1 MNFPTQK
8 FKGYPLPIAQSPQQ
22 MSQDTGRFRTQ
33 LKDQFYTK
41 PEVASWFL
49 DAIRS
54 VLQWSL
60 SPKAIGC
67 SPSALQ
73 RGSQDPSIL
82 WVEPSAGS
90 GSFVKGNSVLA
101 LDIDPKADGILKQDF
116 LTWVPPDGSKPLL
129 FFGNPPFGRQ
139 GSLAKKFLA
148 RAASFS
154 NTKAICFILPLSFQK
169 PSMFRC
175 IPLSFHLVW
184 SAPVPK
190 NAFLVNGEEYD
201 VPCIAQ
207 IWERRSVDRPV
218 SVQEECLGFEYVPQD
233 SGVWQLAFRRVGG
246 KAGTAYL
253 REEGPFAAQS
263 HHFLH
268 FDEAFAGEL
277 PELQKRI
284 NAHTF
289 PTNTT
294 GPRSLSKNEIT
305 SVINEILQKIYD

>member
-1 MNFPTQK
+1 
-8 FKGYPLPIAQSPQQ
+8 

-41 PEVASWFL
+41 PEIATWFL
-49 DAIRS
+49 NAIRS
-54 VLQWSL
+54 TLPW
-60 SPKAIGC
+60 
-67 SPSALQ
+67 
-73 RGSQDPSIL
+73 SQDPEVL

-90 GSFVKGNSVLA
+90 GSFLNGQKALA
-101 LDIDPKADGILKQDF
+101 LDIDPKDPRVLKQDF
-116 LTWVPPDGSKPLL
+116 LNWTPPDAARPLL
-129 FFGNPPFGRQ
+129 VFGNPPFGRQ

-154 NTKAICFILPLSFQK
+154 NTRAIAFILPLSFQK

-175 IPLSFHLVW
+175 IPLCFHLAW
-184 SAPVPK
+184 SAPVAK

-207 IWERRSVDRPV
+207 IWQRQDVERAVA
-218 SVQEECLGFEYVPQD
+218 VQEEPIGFEYVSQD
-233 SGVWQLAFRRVGG
+233 SSSWQLAFRRVGG

-253 REEGPFAAQS
+253 RAEGPFAAQS
-263 HHFLH
+263 HHFLE
-268 FDEAFAGEL
+268 FDEAFVEEI
-277 PELQKRI
+277 PEIQKKI

-294 GPRSLSKNEIT
+294 GPRSLSKSEIT
-305 SVINEILQKIYD
+305 YVVNAILQEVYA